1 MAGGKEAG
9 GRMAGMGG
17 DVEGRAG
24 GGRVT
29 AAVAREVRQAV
40 KHPPLLQ
47 RLRRRRPY
55 VPTTC
60 SC

>member
-1 MAGGKEAG
+1 
-9 GRMAGMGG
+9 MAGMGG

-29 AAVAREVRQAV
+29 AAVAGEVRQAV

-47 RLRRRRPY
+47 RLRRH
-55 VPTTC
+55 VGHTC
-60 SC
+60 QQHAAAN